1 MFLAD
6 FRIYRDKMLYNLSL
20 LREIFYPRQCAVCG
34 NVIDTGCFCASCR
47 KSFLL
52 QKVIRDAEPLQEVFL
67 LYKYEQQLKEML
79 HRVKFD
85 GERSLLPLLQE
96 EAKQALPAGIE
107 YFFADYD
114 IVAGIPTS
122 PERRERRGFDVPER
136 IFSFSV
142 VKYQQILIRLRNT
155 LPLYELEPALRR
167 EELQGCFKVCSSVTD
182 KKILLCDDI
191 YTTGSTMREAAIAL
205 YAAGAASVSAL
216 AFSASKDNW

>member
-20 LREIFYPRQCAVCG
+20 LREIFYPRQCTVCG
-34 NVIDTGCFCASCR
+34 NFIDTGCFCASCR

-96 EAKQALPAGIE
+96 EAKQALPVGMK
-107 YFFADYD
+107 YFFSDYD
-114 IVAGIPTS
+114 IVAGIPT
-122 PERRERRGFDVPER
+122 
-136 IFSFSV
+136 
-142 VKYQQILIRLRNT
+142 
-155 LPLYELEPALRR
+155 
-167 EELQGCFKVCSSVTD
+167 
-182 KKILLCDDI
+182 
-191 YTTGSTMREAAIAL
+191 
-205 YAAGAASVSAL
+205 
-216 AFSASKDNW
+216 

>member
-6 FRIYRDKMLYNLSL
+6 FRIYRDKMFYNLNL

-34 NVIDTGCFCASCR
+34 NVIDTGCFCVSCR

-52 QKVIRDAEPLQEVFL
+52 QKVIRAAEPLQEVFM
-67 LYKYEQQLKEML
+67 LYKYEQQLKEAL
-79 HRVKFD
+79 HKVKFD
-85 GERSLLPLLQE
+85 GERSLLPFLQE
-96 EAKQALPAGIE
+96 EVRQALPAGVE

-114 IVAGIPTS
+114 LIAGIPTS
-122 PERRERRGFDVPER
+122 PERRQRRGFDVPER
-136 IFSFSV
+136 IFSFPGI
-142 VKYQQILIRLRNT
+142 KYQQILIRVRNT

-167 EELQGCFKVCSSVTD
+167 EELQGCFKVCCSVAG

-191 YTTGSTMREAAIAL
+191 YTTGSTMREAAVAL

-216 AFSASKDNW
+216 AFTASKDNW